1 MRVNK
6 SRKREWDFMDTPKK
20 RNPHREAER
29 FSRRVNGYLPK
40 ISYWTKEWESHM
52 EDLNEEGMKRA
63 EEKLMYF
70 FRRQLELNKKDEA
83 I

>member
-6 SRKREWDFMDTPKK
+6 SRKREWDFMDTPNQ
-20 RNPHREAER
+20 RNPH
-29 FSRRVNGYLPK
+29 GYLPK

-70 FRRQLELNKKDEA
+70 FGRQLDLNKKDET

>member
-1 MRVNK
+1 
-6 SRKREWDFMDTPKK
+6 
-20 RNPHREAER
+20 
-29 FSRRVNGYLPK
+29 
-40 ISYWTKEWESHM
+40 M

-70 FRRQLELNKKDEA
+70 FGRQLELNKKDET